1 MSTDSRAFWSISPRE
16 PEAESR
22 LSAALDV
29 HPTLAAVLASRGM
42 TEPDEV
48 RAYLE
53 PTLESLHDPF
63 GLPDAEEAAE
73 RIIRAIAGDE
83 AILVHGDYDAD
94 GVTSAALL
102 VRFLQKLGA
111 DVHYFIPHRF
121 KDSYGLSARAV
132 RASAGKVGLIIAV
145 DCGVRD
151 HEVIAAAAAQGQ
163 DVIVVDHHEPGD
175 TLPEPALVINPKRE
189 DSTYPERELAA
200 VGLAY
205 KLACAICLKMDLPQ
219 KSLQRAFLDLVA
231 IGTVADVAPLLG
243 ENRAMVASGLRA
255 LPYTRKVGL
264 QVLLELCELTDPIGA
279 RDVAF
284 RVGPRLNA
292 VGRMADA
299 ADALEL
305 LLTDDEVD
313 ARRKALELEGLNRR
327 RRKEQDSI
335 FRDAQRMLAAD
346 DCPEM
351 DRVVVLGREGWHRGV
366 IGIVASKVLEATGLP
381 TVMLAIEG
389 DEARG
394 SARSIDGF
402 NIADAF
408 KQCDD
413 VLLRHGGHALAAG
426 LDMETARVGELR
438 ERLNEVGRA
447 AMPERVPAGRIVVD
461 CEVGLD
467 EVDEQLVAALALMEP
482 CGEGNRS
489 PVLCARGVEVLDTRT
504 VGADGR
510 HLKMTVGDGGRR
522 VECIGFGLGM
532 HNSELSVGAR
542 VDLCFV
548 PGINDYM
555 GRSRLQLQL
564 EDIRLAES

>member
-1 MSTDSRAFWSISPRE
+1 
-16 PEAESR
+16 
-22 LSAALDV
+22 
-29 HPTLAAVLASRGM
+29 M
-42 TEPDEV
+42 TEPDQV
-48 RAYLE
+48 KTYLE
-53 PTLESLHDPF
+53 PSLDNLHDPF

-73 RIIRAIAGDE
+73 RIITAIGSGE

-94 GVTSAALL
+94 GITSAALL

-132 RASAGKVGLIIAV
+132 RASAGKVGLVIAV

-151 HEVIAAAAAQGQ
+151 HEVIAAASAQGQ

-189 DSTYPERELAA
+189 DSTYPERDLAA
-200 VGLAY
+200 VGLAF
-205 KLACAICLKMDLPQ
+205 KLASAICLKMDLPQ
-219 KSLQRAFLDLVA
+219 NSLQRAFLDLVA
-231 IGTVADVAPLLG
+231 IGTIADVAPLVG
-243 ENRAMVASGLRA
+243 ENRTMVASGLRL
-255 LPYTRKVGL
+255 LPQTRKVGL
-264 QVLLELCELTDPIGA
+264 QVLLELCELTEPISA

-299 ADALEL
+299 SDALEL
-305 LLTDDEVD
+305 LLTDDEDD
-313 ARRKALELEGLNRR
+313 ARRKALILEGLNRK
-327 RRKEQDSI
+327 RRKEQDRI
-335 FRDAQRMLAAD
+335 FREAQRMLAAD
-346 DCPEM
+346 DCPAM

-389 DEARG
+389 DQARG
-394 SARSIDGF
+394 SARSIEQFDM
-402 NIADAF
+402 ADAF

-426 LDMETARVGELR
+426 LELETARVGDLR
-438 ERLNEVGRA
+438 ERLNEVGRK
-447 AMPERVPAGRIVVD
+447 AMTDRVSTGTLAVD

-467 EVDEQLVAALALMEP
+467 EVDEELVAALALMEP

-489 PVLCARGVEVLDTRT
+489 PVLSVRGVTAVDVRT
-504 VGADGR
+504 VGADNK
-510 HLKMTVGDGGRR
+510 HLKMAVGDGDRR

-532 HNSELSVGAR
+532 HKSELSVGTS

-548 PGINDYM
+548 PGMNDYM
-555 GRSRLQLQL
+555 GRSSLQLQL
-564 EDIRLAES
+564 EDVRPAQ

>member
-1 MSTDSRAFWSISPRE
+1 MSADSRAFWSISPRA
-16 PEAESR
+16 PEAERR
-22 LSAALDV
+22 LSATLNV
-29 HPTLAAVLASRGM
+29 HPTLAAVLVARGM
-42 TEPDEV
+42 TEPDQV
-48 RAYLE
+48 REYLA
-53 PTLESLHDPF
+53 PTLDNLHDPF

-73 RIIRAIAGDE
+73 RIIRAIGSDE

-132 RASAGKVGLIIAV
+132 RMSAGKVGLIIAV

-163 DVIVVDHHEPGD
+163 DVIVVDHHEPSD
-175 TLPEPALVINPKRE
+175 TLPEPALVVNPKRE

-200 VGLAY
+200 VGLAF
-205 KLACAICLKMDLPQ
+205 KLASAICLKMDLPE

-231 IGTVADVAPLLG
+231 IGTIADVAPLAG
-243 ENRAMVASGLRA
+243 ENRTMVASGLRL
-255 LPYTRKVGL
+255 LPHTRKIGL
-264 QVLLELCELTDPIGA
+264 QVLLELCELEEPIGA

-327 RRKEQDSI
+327 RRKEQDRI
-335 FRDAQRMLAAD
+335 FREAQQMLEAE
-346 DCPEM
+346 DCPAM

-381 TVMLAIEG
+381 TVMLAVEG
-389 DEARG
+389 EQARG
-394 SARSIDGF
+394 SARSIEQFDM
-402 NIADAF
+402 ADALR
-408 KQCDD
+408 QCDD
-413 VLLRHGGHALAAG
+413 VLLRHGGHRLAAG
-426 LDMETARVGELR
+426 LELETARIGDLR
-438 ERLNEVGRA
+438 QRLNEVGRTV
-447 AMPERVPAGRIVVD
+447 MPERVPAGRLAVD

-467 EVDEQLVAALALMEP
+467 EVDEELVAALALMEP

-489 PVLCARGVEVLDTRT
+489 PVLCARGVTALDVRT
-504 VGADGR
+504 VGADDR
-510 HLKMTVGDGGRR
+510 HLKLMVGDGDRR

-532 HNSELSVGAR
+532 YKSELSVGAN

-548 PGINDYM
+548 PNMNDYM

-564 EDIRLAES
+564 EDVRPAQ